1 MKTMKDFSAVLPREE
16 RKLHCLVRQSV
27 PNAGKK
33 KCLNDAFW
41 IVQESDSIQY
51 LTSVSHEKLDS
62 IQYS

>member
-1 MKTMKDFSAVLPREE
+1 MQE
-16 RKLHCLVRQSV
+16 
-27 PNAGKK
+27 K